1 MQTRYGNSPAET
13 AQMSTQAL
21 RDNFL
26 IENLF
31 QENKITLTYSLYD
44 RMIIGGILPIN
55 ESLTLGTY
63 SELKSEYFLE
73 RREIGIIN
81 IGGNGS
87 IIADGEVFTLEKYD
101 CLYAGKGVQNL
112 VFSSQNAQNPAQF
125 YFLSCPAHATFP
137 TRLMKAAE
145 ASPTEMGSQETANMR
160 SINKYIHLEGIRS
173 CQLVLGLTQ
182 LAPGSVWNTMPTHVH
197 DRRMEA
203 YLYFD
208 LPENQK
214 VMHLMGQPSETRHL
228 VMGNQQAVISP
239 PWSIHSGCGTSNYS
253 FIWGMAGENQ
263 VYQDMDAVNINDLR

>member
-13 AQMSTQAL
+13 AQMSTETL
-21 RDNFL
+21 RQNFL

-31 QENKITLTYSLYD
+31 QANKINLTYTLYD

-63 SELKSEYFLE
+63 SELKSDYFLE
-73 RREIGIIN
+73 RRELGIIN
-81 IGGNGS
+81 IGGKG
-87 IIADGEVFTLEKYD
+87 IITADNETYELEKYD
-101 CLYAGKGVQNL
+101 CFYAGRGVKAL
-112 VFSSQNAQNPAQF
+112 SFSSENPQNPAYF
-125 YFLSCPAHATFP
+125 YLLSCPAHCPYP
-137 TRLMKAAE
+137 TRMMKAAE
-145 ASPTEMGSQETANMR
+145 ASPTQMGSQETANNR
-160 SINKYIHLEGIRS
+160 AINKYIHLEGIRS
-173 CQLVLGLTQ
+173 CQLVLGLTI

-208 LPENQK
+208 IPENQK
-214 VMHLMGQPSETRHL
+214 VIHLMGQPTETRHL
-228 VMGNQQAVISP
+228 VMGNREAVISP

-263 VYQDMDAVNINDLR
+263 VYSDMDPVNINDLR